1 MGVRTRT
8 RAEAL
13 RAFLADEAAGGIV
26 LLVAAAVA
34 LTWASSPWSEAYA
47 DLWHTE
53 LTVGPVTEDLRHWV
67 NDLLMAF
74 FFFVIG
80 IEIKR
85 EVLLGDL
92 RDPRRAALP
101 VMAALG
107 GMLVP
112 AGIYLLFN
120 TGRGG
125 ADGWGIPMATDIAFA
140 LGVLALLGPRVPPTL
155 KVFLLALAI
164 VDDLGAI
171 SVIAIFYSDSIGAGW
186 LGLAAAS
193 LAAIAALWR
202 AGVRSIP
209 VHVALGLL
217 TWWFVFESGVHATL
231 AGVAVALLVPV
242 DLGDDVEHA
251 LHPFTSFAIVPLFA
265 LANAGVDL
273 NPDALAAGDAR
284 MVAAGVATGLVLG
297 KVVGITGAVWLA
309 VRLGWSAL
317 PAGTTWRHI
326 SGVAAIAGIGFTV
339 SLFVAG
345 LAFADETL
353 VDASKLGILG
363 GSGFAATV
371 GWLVLRSDSA
381 VVDHAPGST
390 SRARIATPTEGSRS
404 PHT

>member
-1 MGVRTRT
+1 MGVKARTRGQ
-8 RAEAL
+8 AL

-34 LTWASSPWSEAYA
+34 LVWASSPWSEAYV

-53 LTVGPVTEDLRHWV
+53 LRIGPITEDLRHWV
-67 NDLLMAF
+67 NDLLMAL

-101 VMAALG
+101 VLAALG

-112 AGIYLLFN
+112 AGIYVAFN
-120 TGRGG
+120 LGRDG
-125 ADGWGIPMATDIAFA
+125 AGGWGIPMATDIAFA
-140 LGVLALLGPRVPPTL
+140 LGILALLGPRVPSTL

-171 SVIAIFYSDSIGAGW
+171 SVIAIFYSDRIGSGW
-186 LGLAAAS
+186 LGLTAAS
-193 LAAIAALWR
+193 LVAIAALWR
-202 AGVRSIP
+202 AGVRSVP
-209 VHVALGLL
+209 VHVTLGLL

-242 DLGDDVEHA
+242 DLGDDVEHS

-265 LANAGVDL
+265 LANAGVAL
-273 NPDALAAGDAR
+273 NPDALSGGDAR
-284 MVAAGVATGLVLG
+284 MVATGVATGLVVG
-297 KVVGITGAVWLA
+297 KVVGIAGAVWLA
-309 VRLGWSAL
+309 VRLGWGAL

-326 SGVAAIAGIGFTV
+326 FGVAAVAGIGFTV

-345 LAFADETL
+345 LAFDDDTL
-353 VDASKLGILG
+353 VDAAKLGILG
-363 GSGFAATV
+363 GSAIAATI
-371 GWLVLRSDSA
+371 GWLALRSDA
-381 VVDHAPGST
+381 TIDD
-390 SRARIATPTEGSRS
+390 ARTVTR
-404 PHT
+404 T

>member
-1 MGVRTRT
+1 MGVQART

-13 RAFLADEAAGGIV
+13 RAFFANDLAGGTV
-26 LLVAAAVA
+26 LLVAAAFA
-34 LTWASSPWSEAYA
+34 LVWASSPWSESYA

-53 LTVGPVTEDLRHWV
+53 LSIGPVTEDLRHWV
-67 NDLLMAF
+67 NDLLMAL

-101 VMAALG
+101 VVAALG

-112 AGIYLLFN
+112 AGIYVLFN
-120 TGRGG
+120 LGRNG
-125 ADGWGIPMATDIAFA
+125 ASGWGIPMATDIAFA
-140 LGVLALLGPRVPPTL
+140 LGVLALLGPRVPPAL

-171 SVIAIFYSDSIGAGW
+171 SVIAIFYSDTIGVGW
-186 LGLAAAS
+186 LTLAAVS
-193 LAAIAALWR
+193 LAAIALLWR
-202 AGVRSIP
+202 SGVRSLP
-209 VHVALGLL
+209 VHVALGVL

-251 LHPFTSFAIVPLFA
+251 LHPFTSFVVVPLFA

-273 NPDALAAGDAR
+273 NPDALSGGDAW
-284 MVAAGVATGLVLG
+284 MVAAGVAAGLVVG
-297 KVVGITGAVWLA
+297 KVVGIAGAVWLA
-309 VRLGWSAL
+309 VRFGLGQL

-326 SGVAAIAGIGFTV
+326 VGVAAVAGIGFTV

-345 LAFADETL
+345 LAFDDETL
-353 VDASKLGILG
+353 VDAAKLGILG
-363 GSGFAATV
+363 GSGLAAALGWVGLRTSSGTV
-371 GWLVLRSDSA
+371 
-381 VVDHAPGST
+381 
-390 SRARIATPTEGSRS
+390 RAGA
-404 PHT
+404 